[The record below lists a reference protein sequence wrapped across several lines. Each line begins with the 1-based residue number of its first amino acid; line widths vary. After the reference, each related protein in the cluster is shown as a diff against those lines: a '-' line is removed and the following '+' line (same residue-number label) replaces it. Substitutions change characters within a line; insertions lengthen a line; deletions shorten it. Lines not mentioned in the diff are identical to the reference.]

1 MTAATRRDV
10 WLRMLLYPRHTLPTA
25 IAPVLVA
32 SALAWHDGV
41 FDWSAALAAFA
52 AGWLVQL
59 GGVVADNYNNLRRHG
74 DDLEHPEF
82 VEALKRGVVS
92 LGELRWAIIG
102 CYAAA
107 TLIGLHLV
115 YLGGVPI
122 LVIGLLS
129 IAASLAYSSGPFP
142 LGDNLGLGD
151 PLFFVFFGL
160 VSVMAS
166 YYVQAAAQAGQPLAA
181 ATVPAGIT
189 PVSFLASLPIA
200 ALCTNIL
207 VIDNIRDLKFD
218 QAKNERTLAVLIG
231 PRASHVEY
239 LLLLALAY
247 AVPFL
252 LFFRGSFGPLIF
264 LPLLSVPYAVHVA
277 RQVMRTTDY
286 LALLPM
292 TPRAAQVLLTYAA
305 LFAIGIA
312 NG

>member
-1 MTAATRRDV
+1 
-10 WLRMLLYPRHTLPTA
+10 MLLYPRHTLPTA
-25 IAPVLVA
+25 FAPVLVA

-41 FDWSAALAAFA
+41 FDCVAALAAFA

-59 GGVVADNYNNLRRHG
+59 GGVIADNYNNLRRHG
-74 DDLEHPEF
+74 NDLEHPEF

-92 LGELRWAIIG
+92 LAELRWAISG

-115 YLGGVPI
+115 YVGGLPI

-166 YYVQAAAQAGQPLAA
+166 YYVQAAAHASQPLAMA
-181 ATVPAGIT
+181 IVPAGIT
-189 PVSFLASLPIA
+189 PVSFLASLPMA

-218 QAKNERTLAVLIG
+218 RAKNERTLAVLIG
-231 PRASHVEY
+231 PRASHIEY

-252 LFFRGSFGPLIF
+252 LFFRGSFRPLIF
-264 LPLLSVPYAVHVA
+264 LPLLSIPYAVHVA
-277 RQVMRTTDY
+277 RQVLRTTDY
-286 LALLPM
+286 VALLPM
-292 TPRAAQVLLTYAA
+292 TPQAAQVLLAYAI
-305 LFAIGIA
+305 LFAIGLA

>member
-1 MTAATRRDV
+1 MTTVTRRDV
-10 WLRMLLYPRHTLPTA
+10 WVRISSIPATLSPTA
-25 IAPVLVA
+25 VAPVLVA

-41 FDWSAALAAFA
+41 FDWLAALAAFA

-59 GGVVADNYNNLRRHG
+59 GGVIADNYNNLRRHG
-74 DDLEHPEF
+74 NDLEHPEF

-92 LGELRWAIIG
+92 FAELRWAIIG

-115 YLGGVPI
+115 YVGGLPI
-122 LVIGLLS
+122 LAIGLLS

-142 LGDNLGLGD
+142 LGDNFGLGD

-166 YYVQAAAQAGQPLAA
+166 YYVQVAAHAGQPLAA
-181 ATVPAGIT
+181 AIVPAGIT
-189 PVSFLASLPIA
+189 PVSFLVSLPMA
-200 ALCTNIL
+200 ALCANIL
-207 VIDNIRDLKFD
+207 VIDNIRDLTFD
-218 QAKNERTLAVLIG
+218 
-231 PRASHVEY
+231 RAENAHARRAHRPAREPLEY

-247 AVPFL
+247 GAVPLVLSRQLRAAHL
-252 LFFRGSFGPLIF
+252 LAAVVHSVRRSRSAAGT
-264 LPLLSVPYAVHVA
+264 LSHD
-277 RQVMRTTDY
+277 RY
-286 LALLPM
+286 LALVPM